1 MEQLFRKQQKDF
13 SSVWSHTNILYQKWA
28 EYMGIS
34 YAAFMTL
41 YGLDVRGSMM
51 QKNICDFCGFT
62 KQTVNGVVHDF
73 VKQGYVSLEA
83 GRRDRREKLVV
94 FTEKGE
100 AYAKKLLASLY
111 QAEQY
116 VFSTIGDEK
125 ISQMIDTIDA
135 FNTLLEKRLEEAK

>member
-28 EYMGIS
+28 EHMGIS

-41 YGLDVRGSMM
+41 YGLDVRGSMT

-83 GRRDRREKLVV
+83 GRRDRN
-94 FTEKGE
+94 
-100 AYAKKLLASLY
+100 
-111 QAEQY
+111 
-116 VFSTIGDEK
+116 EK

>member
-41 YGLDVRGSMM
+41 YGLDVRGSMT

-73 VKQGYVSLEA
+73 VKQTEEKSWLFLRKKGKRMRRNCLHSFIKRNSMSFQQLEMKRF
-83 GRRDRREKLVV
+83 RR
-94 FTEKGE
+94 
-100 AYAKKLLASLY
+100 
-111 QAEQY
+111 
-116 VFSTIGDEK
+116 
-125 ISQMIDTIDA
+125 
-135 FNTLLEKRLEEAK
+135 

>member
-41 YGLDVRGSMM
+41 YGLDVRGSMT

-62 KQTVNGVVHDF
+62 KQ
-73 VKQGYVSLEA
+73 

-94 FTEKGE
+94 FTEKGK
-100 AYAKKLLASLY
+100 AYAKKLLAPLY

-116 VFSTIGDEK
+116 VFSTIGDKK

-135 FNTLLEKRLEEAK
+135 FNTLLEKRLEEANCIGIMYLLHM